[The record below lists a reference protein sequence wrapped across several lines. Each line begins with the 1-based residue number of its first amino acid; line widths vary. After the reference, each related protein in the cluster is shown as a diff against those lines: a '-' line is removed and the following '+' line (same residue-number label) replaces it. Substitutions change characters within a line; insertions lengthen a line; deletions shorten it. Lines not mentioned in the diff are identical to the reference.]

1 MSESADSLRAEN
13 HPMTITCPH
22 CATQYQLPPSLMGP
36 GGARVRC
43 PKCQGSF
50 VVSAAGEVT
59 TVPPAR
65 APESVA
71 PVPEMVAQ
79 MSERLARVSEAVPA
93 PPAPVSPPNAVPAPG
108 DAAASSP
115 PVAGIAAPDDESPEA
130 VARRLLEEMDTEH
143 GPREIAF
150 AAQQGTLFFAHG
162 PRLME
167 AWDAYRRIVGR
178 NASAAVFRDALRER
192 WGVDLTPADAL
203 PR

>member
-1 MSESADSLRAEN
+1 
-13 HPMTITCPH
+13 MTITCPH

-50 VVSAAGEVT
+50 VVSASGDVT
-59 TVPPAR
+59 PVPAAETVEQVPALV
-65 APESVA
+65 ASVPES
-71 PVPEMVAQ
+71 
-79 MSERLARVSEAVPA
+79 
-93 PPAPVSPPNAVPAPG
+93 PPAPAAPASL
-108 DAAASSP
+108 A
-115 PVAGIAAPDDESPEA
+115 IAAPGAAAPDRPATDGIAPPVDETPEQ
-130 VARRLLEEMDTEH
+130 VARRLLDEMDAEH

-150 AAQQGTLFFAHG
+150 AAQQGTIFFAHG

-178 NASAAVFRDALRER
+178 GASAAVFRDALRER
-192 WGVDLTPADAL
+192 WGVDLTPVDSL